1 MKSFSGEIKAENR
14 MEDYIETHKFSN
26 NHMKKVIVSLL
37 IIVTLLS
44 LSACVNRTE
53 KYTSP
58 SGNNKI
64 TVEYDFVSRPCVIYE
79 GDCIWKYPGNGFNEE
94 VFFDVE
100 WIDDDTVKLIYNDES
115 HNGKYYEEFEID
127 L

>member
-1 MKSFSGEIKAENR
+1 MYNGT
-14 MEDYIETHKFSN
+14 Y
-26 NHMKKVIVSLL
+26 NHQDNERGKMIGMKKIIVSLL
-37 IIVTLLS
+37 IIITLLS
-44 LSACVNRTE
+44 LSACVNRVE

-64 TVEYDFVSRPCVIYE
+64 TVEYDFVSRPCVIYK

-100 WIDDDTVKLIYNDES
+100 WIDDDTVKLIYKDGR

>member
-1 MKSFSGEIKAENR
+1 MIG
-14 MEDYIETHKFSN
+14 
-26 NHMKKVIVSLL
+26 MKKVIVSIL

-44 LSACVNRTE
+44 LSACVNRAE

-58 SGNNKI
+58 SGNNII
-64 TVEYDFVSRPCVIYE
+64 TVEYDSVSRPCVIYK

-115 HNGKYYEEFEID
+115 HNGKYFEEFEID

>member
-1 MKSFSGEIKAENR
+1 
-14 MEDYIETHKFSN
+14 
-26 NHMKKVIVSLL
+26 MKKVIVSLF

-44 LSACVNRTE
+44 LSACVKRAE

-58 SGNNKI
+58 SGNNII
-64 TVEYDFVSRPCVIYE
+64 TVEYDFVSRPCVNYI

-100 WIDDDTVKLIYNDES
+100 WIDDTVKLIYNDES